1 MSKRLEII
9 PAIDLIDGQLV
20 RLSQGDYAQKTVYA
34 KDPLDIAKQFEDAG
48 ITRLHLVDLDGAK
61 VKKVVNYPVLER
73 IVSNTNLIVDFGGG
87 IQSDE
92 DLQKVFDHGAAMVT
106 CGSIAVKSQD
116 KFVSWIEKF
125 GAERMI
131 LAADA
136 KDKKIAVSGWQEDSQ
151 LPLFDFLKNYTDK
164 GITKVLCTD
173 ISKDGMMQ
181 GPNTALYQEIIQ
193 EFPEME
199 LIASGGV
206 SKFDD
211 LVKLDQEGIPAVVVG
226 KAIYEGTISIE
237 QIYKHNSQ

>member
-1 MSKRLEII
+1 MSHKLDII
-9 PAIDLIDGQLV
+9 PAIDLIDGKLV

-34 KDPLDIAKQFEDAG
+34 DDPLVIAKQFEDAG
-48 ITRLHLVDLDGAK
+48 IKRLHLVDLDGAK
-61 VKKVVNYPVLER
+61 VKHVVNYGVLDR
-73 IVSNTNLIVDFGGG
+73 IVSNTSLVVDFGGG

-92 DLQKVFDHGAAMVT
+92 DLQKVFDHGAEMVT
-106 CGSIAVKSQD
+106 CGSIAVKEPE
-116 KFVSWIEKF
+116 KFTSWIEKF

-136 KDKKIAVSGWQEDSQ
+136 KNKMIAVSGWQEDSKV
-151 LPLFDFLKNYTDK
+151 PLFDYLQDYTTK

-181 GPNTALYQEIIQ
+181 GPNTELYREIIAQ
-193 EFPEME
+193 FPNME

-206 SKFDD
+206 SKYED
-211 LVKLDQEGIPAVVVG
+211 LVALEEAKIPSVVVG

-237 QIYKHNSQ
+237 QIYAHNSK